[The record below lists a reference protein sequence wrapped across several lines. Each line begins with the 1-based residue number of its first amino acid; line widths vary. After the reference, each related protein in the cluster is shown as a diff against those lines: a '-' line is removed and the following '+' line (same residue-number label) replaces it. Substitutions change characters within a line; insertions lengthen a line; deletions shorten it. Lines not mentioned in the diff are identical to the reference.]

1 MTVVYEKEQTSN
13 NVPYVKDG
21 SGLAKA
27 LKWPV
32 GLSIKERLK
41 LYNLGKKDARSHKA
55 KINEY
60 NELSSVFCESLVQ
73 STNQKI
79 ELEWQQCNEACFK
92 ATSKMD
98 EINLKKKK
106 LNEQIHNLMFKR
118 DNALDTLRNNH
129 YDGDDVVSEHLAQRR
144 QRQREKRII
153 DEYEMK
159 ISSLKTEIEE
169 LELETIPFQNI
180 FNETEEI
187 ARSNEQLARTD
198 YLWRMSVYA
207 YGASNYIKVTPDLV
221 NMNYLTNEPKQI
233 HDKLFNDVK
242 KGFTTLA
249 DDSDDENLDI
259 NNHDENSSIH
269 AGTTN
274 GDTSTNDENESLS

>member
-1 MTVVYEKEQTSN
+1 
-13 NVPYVKDG
+13 
-21 SGLAKA
+21 
-27 LKWPV
+27 
-32 GLSIKERLK
+32 
-41 LYNLGKKDARSHKA
+41 
-55 KINEY
+55 
-60 NELSSVFCESLVQ
+60 
-73 STNQKI
+73 
-79 ELEWQQCNEACFK
+79 
-92 ATSKMD
+92 MD

-198 YLWRMSVYA
+198 YL
-207 YGASNYIKVTPDLV
+207 
-221 NMNYLTNEPKQI
+221 
-233 HDKLFNDVK
+233 
-242 KGFTTLA
+242 
-249 DDSDDENLDI
+249 
-259 NNHDENSSIH
+259 
-269 AGTTN
+269 
-274 GDTSTNDENESLS
+274 